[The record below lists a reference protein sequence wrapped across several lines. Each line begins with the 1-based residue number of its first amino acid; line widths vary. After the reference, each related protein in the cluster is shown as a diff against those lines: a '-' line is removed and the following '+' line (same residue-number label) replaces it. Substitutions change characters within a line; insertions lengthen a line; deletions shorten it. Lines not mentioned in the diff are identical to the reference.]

1 MLNITKQEMH
11 NIAVSAGLDPDTALT
26 TVWRGIPK
34 RHMPA
39 IELRNNVQLVELGW
53 AIGAN
58 LPSPVA
64 FELMGGLIVTNDE
77 DVRPTVV
84 FSNIEIV

>member
-1 MLNITKQEMH
+1 MLKITKQEMH
-11 NIAVSAGLDPDTALT
+11 NIAVSTGLDPDTALT

-39 IELRNNVQLVELGW
+39 IELRHSVQLVELGW
-53 AIGAN
+53 AIGSN

-64 FELMGGLIVTNDE
+64 FELMGGLIVTIDE
-77 DVRPTVV
+77 DGRPTVV
-84 FSNIEIV
+84 FYNIEIV